1 MFGSTIDFS
10 SEKTRRN
17 SIIQQGKFMNIE
29 NKIREIN
36 DLITNHILRVV
47 DGKEI
52 VLIDLSGGHDTRVN
66 LSVVLKYDIPFVARS
81 YELTKGD
88 LKISSSIAKKYNITR
103 FVHSNGDE
111 GAFHRLIDACDI
123 RIHGGGYSEVMCVML
138 MRLINEVCYL
148 L

>member
-1 MFGSTIDFS
+1 VFGSTIDFS

-52 VLIDLSGGHDTRVN
+52 VLIDLSGGHD
-66 LSVVLKYDIPFVARS
+66 K
-81 YELTKGD
+81 E
-88 LKISSSIAKKYNITR
+88 KIRTLHILMVEKTKYNLLLSSLLLLGIGIG
-103 FVHSNGDE
+103 FILG
-111 GAFHRLIDACDI
+111 
-123 RIHGGGYSEVMCVML
+123 
-138 MRLINEVCYL
+138 VCF
-148 L
+148 